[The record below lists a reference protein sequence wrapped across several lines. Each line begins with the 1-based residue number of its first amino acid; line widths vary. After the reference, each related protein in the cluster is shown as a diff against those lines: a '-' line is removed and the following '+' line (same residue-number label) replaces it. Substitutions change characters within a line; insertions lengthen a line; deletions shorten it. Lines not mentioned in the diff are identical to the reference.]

1 MHIPSTHILSL
12 SSLGFH
18 GPHQELYT
26 DLPDVQQ
33 APGMGGD
40 DMHEKAATDESLA
53 RVRAIPVPSPS
64 TAPKMEND
72 AHVAS
77 HVDGDPLEQEDLFG
91 LKKKSQLPKLS

>member
-53 RVRAIPVPSPS
+53 RVSCYPGFHPLALP
-64 TAPKMEND
+64 PKWKTM
-72 AHVAS
+72 
-77 HVDGDPLEQEDLFG
+77 LMW
-91 LKKKSQLPKLS
+91 LPMLMVILWNRKTCLV